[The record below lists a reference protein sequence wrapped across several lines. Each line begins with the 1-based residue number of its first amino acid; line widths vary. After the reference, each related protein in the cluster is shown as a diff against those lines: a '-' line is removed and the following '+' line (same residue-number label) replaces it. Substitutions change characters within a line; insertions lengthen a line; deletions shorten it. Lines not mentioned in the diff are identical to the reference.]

1 MEIIDRVNTEIIA
14 SILGEDARTICFSEH
29 GRLYSVT
36 ACRGVPMPTR
46 VFIGHI
52 FRHLTDG
59 SGARREWGTDE
70 VNYFE
75 TMFFLEN
82 CAVTNSLEKDPYV
95 ATMLAVGS
103 LYKLQKGVIKT
114 TDEFKAW
121 IAAIGEDIGIAQESP
136 FDTKIPDAL
145 TTFTLLPAPLAYD
158 LDACPA

>member
-1 MEIIDRVNTEIIA
+1 MEIIDRVNTEVIA
-14 SILGEDARTICFSEH
+14 SILAEDARTICFSDR

-36 ACRGVPMPTR
+36 VCRGVPMPTR
-46 VFIGHI
+46 VFIAHI
-52 FRHLTDG
+52 FRHFTDG

-70 VNYFE
+70 VNYLE

-82 CAVTNSLEKDPYV
+82 CAVTKALDKDPYV

-103 LYKLQKGVIKT
+103 LYKPQKGVIKT
-114 TDEFKAW
+114 TDEFQAW
-121 IAAIGEDIGIAQESP
+121 IAAMGEDIAIAQESP
-136 FDTKIPDAL
+136 FETRIPDIL